1 MYGVIMKDKI
11 NYLIKFVVFIL
22 LFFILSRASVAG
34 QIYPFAFAMLFAL
47 AWVNQKVWLL
57 VPAYIIGV
65 IINFHNFENIIG
77 ILVTIFFLIVPYYIH
92 VVVKRPMQKWELFV
106 YAFFSQCA
114 NIVFNILGEMN
125 IVYVVLEPIIG
136 LLFLLCTLIIF
147 EPLIVRGF
155 STKLTASE
163 LSCGG
168 ITLMA
173 LAAGLAN
180 CNIYQFSFLKLFV
193 GLLILVIAY
202 CGKSYYSLYFASIM
216 GIGTLLNNNNAI
228 YVAPFIIWALCAIV
242 FKFQNK
248 FLPAIAVIAG
258 EALIGYYFNLYYVFN
273 IIEFLPIIIASVIFV
288 SIPKKAYKQITI
300 LLSATSDRMAI
311 KSVINRNRDLIH
323 RRLNNLSEVFFDM
336 NNVFKKMI
344 KSEMSEEEVG
354 DMLYEEIKNTICKGC
369 SEQKHCHRT
378 FCEDTKLIFK
388 QLIKVAMERGKV
400 TLLDLPSYLAS
411 RCNKSNV
418 LISEINTLTS
428 QYKSYSKL
436 VGNVDTSKLLISD
449 QLSGISGLMK
459 DLASEVDSLI
469 SFDSTREQSLK
480 NELTSNNIV
489 CTDAVVYE
497 KDAKTSMACVVV
509 REEDSSKLKLENIVS
524 KICNQKMSVYEILP
538 TEKAGLVNVN
548 LKTAPSY
555 DCIFGLASQPKSGS
569 NVSGDCHSIERLDGD
584 KFMFAICDGMG
595 SGNKASEK
603 SETTINLIENFYKAG
618 FDNEIILSSVN
629 KLLNLEKDD
638 VFSTID
644 LCTVDLKSGIADFVK
659 MGASSSYIRSDDGC
673 KIIESGALPIG
684 VLQDAKAITKKVV
697 LKNKDFII
705 ICSDGINDT
714 FGSDS
719 EFKDFLLTIK
729 SANPQ
734 EQADQ
739 ILSRALANNNGYAVD
754 DMTCIVVKIF

>member
-1 MYGVIMKDKI
+1 
-11 NYLIKFVVFIL
+11 
-22 LFFILSRASVAG
+22 
-34 QIYPFAFAMLFAL
+34 MLFAL
-47 AWVNQKVWLL
+47 AWANQKVWLL
-57 VPAYIIGV
+57 SPAYLIGY
-65 IINFHNFENIIG
+65 IINYHSFSAIVSA
-77 ILVTIFFLIVPYYIH
+77 LTVVLFLIVPYYIH
-92 VVVKRPMQKWELFV
+92 VMAKKPMAKWELFL
-106 YAFFSQCA
+106 YAFLSQA
-114 NIVFNILGEMN
+114 SAVAFNITSGVSPVF
-125 IVYVVLEPIIG
+125 IVLEPILG
-136 LLFLLCTLIIF
+136 LLFLLCAISIF
-147 EPLIVRGF
+147 EPLIIRGF
-155 STKLTASE
+155 SSRLTVAE
-163 LSCGG
+163 LACGG

-173 LAAGLAN
+173 IGDGLAS
-180 CNIYQFSFLKLFV
+180 CNIYGFSFVKLFV
-193 GLLILVIAY
+193 SLAILIIVY
-202 CGKSYYSLYFASIM
+202 SGKGYLALYFASIM
-216 GIGTLLNNNNAI
+216 GIGTLLGNNNALF
-228 YVAPFIIWALCAIV
+228 VAPFIIWALAASV
-242 FKFQNK
+242 FKFQNRI
-248 FLPAIAVIAG
+248 FPALALIAS
-258 EALIGYYFNLYYVFN
+258 EALIGYYFELYYSFG
-273 IIEFLPIIIASVIFV
+273 IIEFLPCILSAVIFV
-288 SIPKKAYKQITI
+288 ALPKKLYKQLSI
-300 LLSATSDRMAI
+300 LLSSSNERMAI

-336 NNVFKKMI
+336 NHVFKKMI
-344 KSEMSEEEVG
+344 KSQMSQDEVT

-378 FCEDTKLIFK
+378 FSEDTKLVFT

-411 RCNKSNV
+411 RCGKSNV

-459 DLASEVDSLI
+459 DLAEEVDSLI
-469 SFDSTREQSLK
+469 SFDSAREEALK
-480 NELTSNNIV
+480 SELISSNIV
-489 CTDAVVYE
+489 CSDAVVYE
-497 KDAKTSMACVVV
+497 KDAKTSMASVVV
-509 REEDSSKLKLENIVS
+509 REEDANKLKLQSIVS
-524 KICNQKMSVYEILP
+524 KICNQKMSIYDVVP

-548 LKTAPSY
+548 LKTSPSY
-555 DCIFGLASQPKSGS
+555 DCIFGLASQPRSGS
-569 NVSGDCHSIERLDGD
+569 NISGDCHSIERLDGD

-595 SGNKASEK
+595 SGEKANEK
-603 SETTINLIENFYKAG
+603 SETTIDLIENFYKAG

-629 KLLNLEKDD
+629 RLLNLEKDD
-638 VFSTID
+638 IFSTID

-659 MGASSSYIRSDDGC
+659 MGASSSYIRGEDGC

-684 VLQDAKAITKKVV
+684 VLQEAKAVTKKVV
-697 LKNKDFII
+697 LKEKDFII

-739 ILSRALANNNGYAVD
+739 ILQRALANNNGYAVD